1 MNTIHHIGGGA
12 QAAAALVDADRGLL
26 DPRIYKE
33 EWIYQLELE
42 RLFSR
47 TWLFLAH
54 ESQIPATGDFFATYM
69 AEDPVLVVRQA
80 DGSIRAFLNQCRH
93 RGMRLCR
100 ADQGNAR
107 AFTCSYHGW
116 AYDIG
121 GRLSSV
127 PMEREAYGEVDR
139 DAWSPLQVPR
149 IAVYKG
155 LVFGCWDPQ
164 APALE
169 AYLGDMAWYIDI
181 FLDRAAGGTEVIGG
195 VHKWV
200 IRCNWKFAAEQ
211 FASDMYHTGYSH
223 ASPLLAA
230 LPEGADPSLMQWPS
244 SGSQFSSP
252 QGHGTGFFVDVPEF
266 LGPIMGEPIASY
278 YTGSSVGEARERL
291 GAVRGERMNGAH
303 MTVFPTL
310 SFLPGINTLRVW
322 HPRGPD
328 EIEIWAWTLVDK
340 TAPAEVKEAYRLAVL
355 RTFSPGGVF
364 EQDDGENW
372 NEIQKVLRGHQA
384 RRQPFNVQM
393 GLGRET
399 LEHADFPGEINWVYS
414 EGAARG
420 LYRRWAQF
428 MAADSWEQLQPPPAH
443 GVAHNG

>member
-1 MNTIHHIGGGA
+1 
-12 QAAAALVDADRGLL
+12 
-26 DPRIYKE
+26 
-33 EWIYQLELE
+33 
-42 RLFSR
+42 
-47 TWLFLAH
+47 
-54 ESQIPATGDFFATYM
+54 M

-230 LPEGADPSLMQWPS
+230 LPEGADPSLMQ
-244 SGSQFSSP
+244 
-252 QGHGTGFFVDVPEF
+252 
-266 LGPIMGEPIASY
+266 
-278 YTGSSVGEARERL
+278 
-291 GAVRGERMNGAH
+291 
-303 MTVFPTL
+303 L
-310 SFLPGINTLRVW
+310 SLI
-322 HPRGPD
+322 H
-328 EIEIWAWTLVDK
+328 I
-340 TAPAEVKEAYRLAVL
+340 
-355 RTFSPGGVF
+355 
-364 EQDDGENW
+364 
-372 NEIQKVLRGHQA
+372 
-384 RRQPFNVQM
+384 
-393 GLGRET
+393 
-399 LEHADFPGEINWVYS
+399 
-414 EGAARG
+414 
-420 LYRRWAQF
+420 
-428 MAADSWEQLQPPPAH
+428 
-443 GVAHNG
+443 